1 MVIEE
6 LPFIEEGNT
15 QEGFIRTFKSDLEA
29 DELKWHWDEQD
40 RQVTPIHDTDWLF
53 QFDDQRPLP
62 LVKDVTIFIKAGTWH
77 RLHKGTGDLRLFVIK
92 YEVPVR
98 SNL

>member
-1 MVIEE
+1 MTD

-15 QEGFIRTFKSDLEA
+15 TEGFIRTFSASVAE

-40 RQVTPIHDTDWLF
+40 RLVTPIHDTDWLF

-62 LVKDVTIFIKAGTWH
+62 LIKGVSIFIKAGTWH
-77 RLHKGTGDLRLFVIK
+77 RLHKGTNDLRLFMIK
-92 YEVPVR
+92 YEVPKR
-98 SNL
+98 